1 MIQSL
6 VLVATIAVCA
16 VPLAGMT
23 PEELIQ
29 KQVDA
34 YNAHDLDAFVACYGK
49 DIEFRTLDG
58 NVNPEKGTGALRK
71 GYADLFKR
79 YPELRVKVLKRI
91 RQGAYVIDQQQAEG
105 MGPNPITVTAIYQ
118 TDQDKIIRV
127 WYLEG

>member
-6 VLVATIAVCA
+6 MLAFVLVASAM
-16 VPLAGMT
+16 PLAGLT

-34 YNAHDLDAFVACYGK
+34 YNAHNLEAFVACYGP

-58 NVNPEKGTGALRK
+58 NVNPEKGTVALRK

-105 MGPNPITVTAIYQ
+105 MGPNPIIVTAIYQ

>member
-1 MIQSL
+1 MIQPL
-6 VLVATIAVCA
+6 VLAVTFVACA
-16 VPLAGMT
+16 LPLAGIT

-34 YNAHDLDAFVACYGK
+34 YNAHDLDAFVACFGK
-49 DIEFRTLDG
+49 DIEFRTMDG
-58 NVNPEKGTGALRK
+58 NVNPEKGTVALRK

-79 YPELRVKVLKRI
+79 FPELRVKVLKRI

-105 MGPNPITVTAIYQ
+105 MGPNPVTVTAIYQ
-118 TDQDKIIRV
+118 IDQDKIIRV

>member
-6 VLVATIAVCA
+6 VLAATIAVCA
-16 VPLAGMT
+16 LPLAGIT
-23 PEELIQ
+23 PEDLVQ

-58 NVNPEKGTGALRK
+58 NVNPEKGSAALRK

-79 YPELRVKVLKRI
+79 FPELKVKVLKRI
-91 RQGAYVIDQQQAEG
+91 RQGAFVIDQQQAEG
-105 MGPNPITVTAIYQ
+105 MGPVPITVTAIYQ

-127 WYLEG
+127 WYIEG